1 MTSLID
7 EFNEKCRRE
16 IDEYFDAIQVDTNMH
31 SDVLNTKLALIKDLK
46 MPNHQEEAEEFF
58 KNLSYE
64 QWVHEIDLN
73 PDALFNLALYERFS
87 LLSKQELEQLALYTF
102 EEYGVINDYIIKFMT
117 NKYINNNEKIR
128 HEIISGDLY
137 HHIEK
142 LNDLT
147 NNEKITAL
155 SNNCYFTINK
165 ILRMTPPH
173 SEKMEFIRMFICLD
187 GEITKVEN
195 WKDYL
200 DGELIS
206 LVIAMSGYQE
216 EYVDA
221 IFNTHPA
228 YTMSHVY
235 ALIKSKPSAVKILLD
250 VESDFGDIYLQ
261 TEVHPEKEHELLVKS
276 YLSMKEK
283 PFEYSVLF
291 KGKNPIVTLESYC
304 QAYKELYV

>member
-1 MTSLID
+1 MTSKID
-7 EFNEKCRRE
+7 QFNDKCKKE
-16 IDEYFDAIQVDTNMH
+16 LDEYFATMQIDNNM
-31 SDVLNTKLALIKDLK
+31 SIAEINAKVEKMKDLK

-73 PDALFNLALYERFS
+73 HDALIHLALYERFT

-102 EEYGVINDYIIKFMT
+102 EEYDVINDYIIKFMT

-147 NNEKITAL
+147 DNEKITAL

-165 ILRMTPPH
+165 ILRMTLTH

-200 DGELIS
+200 DSELIS

-235 ALIKSKPSAVKILLD
+235 ALIKSKPSAVKILHD

-291 KGKNPIVTLESYC
+291 KGRHPIVTFEHYC
-304 QAYKELYV
+304 QAYQELYV